1 MPYINCNYSQ
11 RFLNQDQVYELV
23 SILLQVSQVAF
34 GYSEAEA
41 KDLVSIFTIPY
52 GLSDHSVAVAEIEVR
67 AKISEFDDHEFS
79 RDEVRDVRMVP
90 YKEALT
96 DFIARHALPA
106 GIVFTIT
113 FEDWNVIFVPGTKVE
128 DEPIETTEPVK
139 QEEEP
144 VEHIDPAIHIE
155 VAEHKVEEV

>member
-23 SILLQVSQVAF
+23 SLLLEVTQVAF

-41 KDLVSIFTIPY
+41 KELVSIFTAPY

-67 AKISEFDDHEFS
+67 AKIAEFDDHEFS
-79 RDEVRDVRMVP
+79 RDEVRDVRMAP
-90 YKEALT
+90 YKEALEG
-96 DFIARHALPA
+96 FIARHALPA

-113 FEDWNVIFVPGTKVE
+113 FEDWNVVFIPGNKIE
-128 DEPIETTEPVK
+128 AEPIVATEP
-139 QEEEP
+139 
-144 VEHIDPAIHIE
+144 IDAEDTEKVIE
-155 VAEHKVEEV
+155 TK